1 MGTTTKIEWSDHTAS
16 PWHGCVEV
24 HAGCDHCYAR
34 EMAKRNP
41 ATLGVWGTAENG
53 GTRVR
58 SKSFWDNCRKWNA
71 AAAKRGVIET
81 VFPSICDP
89 FEIGNG
95 LPVLDSTGSRLT
107 HEPGVD
113 GYGYDPCWPDDHPT
127 LRYATLDDLRRD
139 LFATIDACPHLFFL
153 LLTKRPENVP
163 GMWPAGTL
171 QPPAARVAYFV
182 ETGRDAPRTDESRPY
197 RANVGII
204 TSISD
209 QVTADAMVPLVLACR
224 DLVPLI
230 GLSCEPLLEPVDL
243 RGKLCEW
250 TNPDGTGSWFS
261 PVPGKVQRNLIDW
274 LIAGGESGPR
284 ARPCHVDWIRSIRDQ
299 CKAADVP
306 VFIKQ
311 LGQFAIADYPR
322 EEIGRESYRFEPG
335 IGYRLVTTDK
345 KGGDWSE
352 WPEDLRVREF
362 PTPLRKDATNG

>member
-1 MGTTTKIEWSDHTAS
+1 
-16 PWHGCVEV
+16 
-24 HAGCDHCYAR
+24 
-34 EMAKRNP
+34 
-41 ATLGVWGTAENG
+41 
-53 GTRVR
+53 
-58 SKSFWDNCRKWNA
+58 
-71 AAAKRGVIET
+71 VIET

-89 FEIGNG
+89 FEAFDGPI
-95 LPVLDSTGSRLT
+95 LDSKGNELDGPSVDSYSAMYAERL
-107 HEPGVD
+107 
-113 GYGYDPCWPDDHPT
+113 
-127 LRYATLDDLRRD
+127 TLDDLRRD

-171 QPPAARVAYFV
+171 QPPASRVAYFV

-230 GLSCEPLLEPVDL
+230 GLSCEPLLGPVELAEDDWIPTEY
-243 RGKLCEW
+243 C
-250 TNPDGTGSWFS
+250 S
-261 PVPGKVQRNLIDW
+261 PSDPPPTIDW
-274 LIAGGESGPR
+274 VIVGGESGPG

-362 PTPLRKDATNG
+362 PTPL